1 MSDYESGDKMKIP
14 KVGKRIIKTAIAVF
28 LSIALYIP
36 LLLIDNL
43 GFKEIY
49 SEGLTIFYT
58 PFFAAIAAAYTLH
71 RDKKSSFEQA
81 KIRGFGSII
90 GGYYA
95 MIIMLITEYI
105 LIDLISLPDTNIYL
119 FYLINYFIVSI
130 AIIPLIVITIML
142 KQQTS
147 VFITCLTYF
156 SVTISI
162 RNGGLPVA
170 IFATNRVLST
180 LIGIGISLLV
190 NNLSLIR
197 NKNKDILFVTS
208 LDNNLLSAGSN
219 EVSPYIKYKL
229 NNLYYKNM
237 PIAFA
242 TTRTLSSLEYIFD
255 DIDVNFPLVVMN
267 GAATYHFSDKTYD
280 NIYTI
285 KKEVTSYID
294 EELSKEKMN
303 AFMYAVDDNMLH
315 CYYHHLKNEEEIK
328 FYQERRQNNF
338 DNFVRASM
346 PKDLNASLYIIVD
359 KKDKIKKLVDILEKS
374 KYIDDIDIV
383 VQKINEQYD
392 TLKIN
397 SKNARKENSIKLLK
411 EAGGFKKII
420 VCGSDKTDIDLLKK
434 ADFSFCLNTAP
445 DYVKEVVDVV
455 IGDNPEK
462 ILKYFEKIYYSYNID
477 KAINNIK
484 KKCLK

>member
-1 MSDYESGDKMKIP
+1 MKIP

-28 LSIALYIP
+28 LSITLYIP

-58 PFFAAIAAAYTLH
+58 PFFAAIAAAYALH

-95 MIIMLITEYI
+95 MIVMLITEYI

-197 NKNKDILFVTS
+197 NKNKNILFVTS
-208 LDNNLLSAGSN
+208 LDNNLLSAGSS
-219 EVSPYIKYKL
+219 EVSSYIKYKL

-237 PIAFA
+237 PLAFA

-255 DIDVNFPLVVMN
+255 DIDVNFPLVTMN
-267 GAATYHFSDKTYD
+267 GAAIYHFKDKTYD

-285 KKEVTSYID
+285 KKEVTKYID
-294 EELSKEKMN
+294 QELMKENIN
-303 AFMYAVDDNMLH
+303 AFIYAIDDNMLH
-315 CYYHHLKNEEEIK
+315 CYFHHLENEEEIK

-338 DNFVRASM
+338 DNFVRATI
-346 PKDLNASLYIIVD
+346 PDDLKASLYIIVD
-359 KKDKIKKLVDILEKS
+359 KKDKINQLVKVLENSIYILE
-374 KYIDDIDIV
+374 IDLVI
-383 VQKINEQYD
+383 QNINDEYCN
-392 TLKIN
+392 LKIN
-397 SKNARKENSIKLLK
+397 SKTARKENSIQLLK
-411 EAGGFKKII
+411 EKGKFEKMI
-420 VCGSDKTDIDLLKK
+420 VCGSGKTDIDLIKQ

-445 DYVKEVVDVV
+445 DYIKEVVDVV
-455 IGDNPEK
+455 IGDNPEE

>member
-1 MSDYESGDKMKIP
+1 MKFP
-14 KVGKRIIKTAIAVF
+14 KVGKRTIKTAIAVF
-28 LSIALYIP
+28 LSIVIYIP

-58 PFFAAIAAAYTLH
+58 PFFAAIAAVYALH
-71 RDKKSSFEQA
+71 QDKKSSFNQA

-95 MIIMLITEYI
+95 MFVMLITEYI
-105 LIDLISLPDTNIYL
+105 LIDVLSLPTNNIYL
-119 FYLINYFIVSI
+119 FHLVNYSVVSI
-130 AIIPLIVITIML
+130 ALIPLIIITIML
-142 KQQTS
+142 KQRTS

-170 IFATNRVLST
+170 VFATNRVLST

-190 NNLSLIR
+190 NNISMIR
-197 NKNKDILFVTS
+197 NKNKEILFVTS
-208 LDNNLLSAGSN
+208 LDNNLLSVESH
-219 EVSPYIKYKL
+219 EISPYLKYKL

-237 PIAFA
+237 PLAFA

-267 GAATYHFSDKTYD
+267 GAAVYHFKEKTYD

-285 KKEVTSYID
+285 RKEVTTFID
-294 EELSKEKMN
+294 EEIIKEKMN

-315 CYYHHLKNEEEIK
+315 CYYHHLRNEEEIK
-328 FYQERRQNNF
+328 FYQERRNNNF

-346 PKDLNASLYIIVD
+346 PKDLNASQYIIVD
-359 KKDKIKKLVDILEKS
+359 EKNKIDKLVNVLENS
-374 KYIDDIDIV
+374 KYIEDIDLV
-383 VQKINEQYD
+383 VQQMNDNYE

-397 SKNARKENSIKLLK
+397 SKAAHKENSIRMLK
-411 EAGGFKKII
+411 AAGKFEKIV
-420 VCGSDKTDIDLLKK
+420 VCGSGKTDVDLIKQ

-455 IGDNPEK
+455 ISDNPED
-462 ILKYFEKIYYSYNID
+462 ILKIFEKIYHTRNVS
-477 KAINNIK
+477 KTINKLK
-484 KKCLK
+484 KKCFK

>member
-1 MSDYESGDKMKIP
+1 MKFP
-14 KVGKRIIKTAIAVF
+14 KVGRRIIKTSIAVF

-58 PFFAAIAAAYTLH
+58 PFFAAIAAAYALH

-95 MIIMLITEYI
+95 MAIMLITEYL
-105 LIDLISLPDTNIYL
+105 LIDVVNLPETNIYIFHL
-119 FYLINYFIVSI
+119 VNYFIVSI
-130 AIIPLIVITIML
+130 AIIPLIVITVML
-142 KQQTS
+142 KQRTS

-180 LIGIGISLLV
+180 LIGIGISLFV
-190 NNLSLIR
+190 NNLSMIR

-208 LDNNLLSAGSN
+208 LDNNLLSSGSN

-229 NNLYYKNM
+229 NNLYYKDM
-237 PIAFA
+237 PLAFA

-267 GAATYHFSDKTYD
+267 GAATYHFKDKTYD

-285 KKEVTSYID
+285 KKEVTRYLD
-294 EELSKEKMN
+294 ENLNKEQMN
-303 AFMYAVDDNMLH
+303 AFIYAIDDDMLH
-315 CYYHHLKNEEEIK
+315 CYYHKLQNEEEIK
-328 FYQERRQNNF
+328 FYQERRKNNF
-338 DNFVRASM
+338 DNFVRAKI
-346 PKDLNASLYIIVD
+346 PEDLNASLYIIIE
-359 KKDKIKKLVDILEKS
+359 KKEKTSKLVDILEKS
-374 KYIDDIDIV
+374 PYIDDIDV
-383 VQKINEQYD
+383 VVEKLNNEYEV
-392 TLKIN
+392 LKIN
-397 SKNARKENSIKLLK
+397 SRPARKENSINLLK
-411 EAGGFKKII
+411 ESGGFKKVI
-420 VCGSDKTDIDLLKK
+420 VCGSGKTDIDLLKQ
-434 ADFSFCLNTAP
+434 ADFSFCLSTAP
-445 DYVKEVVDVV
+445 YYVKEVVDVV
-455 IGDNPEK
+455 ISDNPENVLK
-462 ILKYFEKIYYSYNID
+462 IFEKIYFTRNVEKTIE
-477 KAINNIK
+477 KIQ
-484 KKCLK
+484 KKCFK